1 MKVDVAKAIAA
12 VLDNRDTVSFP
23 GIGSLVLENLS
34 AKIQED
40 GKSMSPPAVRLK
52 LLDTETTNKA
62 LRKYIGKTYDLT
74 KKEAE
79 KVISKFNQSLMNGL
93 VNYGEIKIKGVTYI
107 KKAKGVTTIQP
118 VNKFIKKYYGDL
130 PVITL
135 DKKSNLARSTKLT
148 EGSLVSKA
156 APSGDKP
163 SPVPILKESVV
174 IKPYANLA
182 RTITTPSADS
192 KGQGVPSIPKE
203 APKVSKPDLPVISKA
218 AAQPT
223 KPIVTPPVPKKEVAA
238 TSAAAT
244 SATKSTTIAAATAVT
259 ASSLNDKLGSPI
271 AEKTK
276 SINDIY
282 QTKGTAESK
291 PTRLS
296 ISESLA
302 KAKEEVLEKRK
313 ETVATY
319 TPIPPQREGLG
330 CLFPSLG
337 LLGLLL
343 AAFLLYKGCYQTNSA
358 QSDLGQTG
366 VHNTE
371 LAHDDHGKVLNEG
384 QSGIQDASQA
394 EANSV
399 GQAGHISGSGVISEL
414 ESCTI
419 ITGVFTKYRNI
430 EKMESRLQSAGYKVY
445 KASQNGS
452 TRVGFTFDCKGV
464 NLPKYLNKV
473 RRQISRKAW
482 YLEPELYVD
491 YE

>member
-12 VLDNRDTVSFP
+12 VLDNRETVSFP

-34 AKIQED
+34 AKIHDD

-52 LLDTETTNKA
+52 LLDTETSNKP
-62 LRKYIGKTYDLT
+62 LRKYLVKTYDLN

-135 DKKSNLARSTKLT
+135 VKKSQADITSRSA
-148 EGSLVSKA
+148 EDSLVNKSA
-156 APSGDKP
+156 DS
-163 SPVPILKESVV
+163 SPELTQKESVIAKPNTNLESS
-174 IKPYANLA
+174 IKSPL
-182 RTITTPSADS
+182 PDS
-192 KGQGVPSIPKE
+192 KQQLGSPIPKE
-203 APKVSKPDLPVISKA
+203 IPKVSKPELPVNSKPA
-218 AAQPT
+218 TQPT
-223 KPIVTPPVPKKEVAA
+223 KPTVSNVPKQKIQAKTA
-238 TSAAAT
+238 TIAAAAT
-244 SATKSTTIAAATAVT
+244 SVT
-259 ASSLNDKLGSPI
+259 ASSLNDKLGAPI
-271 AEKTK
+271 VEKTK

-282 QTKGTAESK
+282 QTKGTTESK

-319 TPIPPQREGLG
+319 TPIPPQKEGLG

-337 LLGLLL
+337 LLGLVL
-343 AAFLLYKGCYQTNSA
+343 AAFLLYKGCYQATSSQTDRANSGA
-358 QSDLGQTG
+358 Q
-366 VHNTE
+366 NTK
-371 LAHDDHGKVLNEG
+371 LAYDDHGKVLNEG
-384 QSGIQDASQA
+384 QTDTQGDSQSA
-394 EANSV
+394 ANSA
-399 GQAGHISGSGVISEL
+399 GQAGNSNAPGTISEQ

-452 TRVGFTFDCKGV
+452 TRVGFTFDCNGV

-473 RRQISRKAW
+473 RRQIDRKAW
-482 YLEPELYVD
+482 YLDPELYVD
-491 YE
+491 YEY